1 MSPDSRVTSS
11 RLSKP
16 ACTAHPEC
24 SVSGASTRRNPA
36 SRSHSKGSERLP
48 SSMRVHVVGAGPVGL
63 LLTALLQPME
73 GFTVHLY
80 EKRREYTRTRMVQL
94 APYLVADSVESYR
107 ADAIDGDSVGAI
119 FDPPELAQ
127 GLAFRQSIP
136 ADLSALVRS
145 WAAGFCP
152 LRSIERSISDLIDA
166 RGLNPVQ
173 RNAAVVTMEDATAM
187 LRPGDILIDST
198 GSRSLLRDHLVPG
211 AGDVEEGANTLKVRL
226 EYALVI
232 TFLYGQP
239 YDCNESCKYY
249 KNIENARYKFIPM
262 VHRTHYDGSVSHVT
276 GIVNISAEE
285 YEAMPSRFDGEWLR
299 SNVPSVAESMDRFID
314 KIKQETHGEI
324 LGDLEILRIP
334 LDLYRA
340 RNATSRLWRNA
351 GAPDHPFACSPVF
364 LAGDAAIGSP
374 YFQSIS
380 LGFESAMHLAG
391 LIAQSDLPPDDMLG
405 RYELFTY
412 KQWLRVYMRSKMIK
426 HNKDLFES
434 LDDPLALLE
443 KLHIY

>member
-1 MSPDSRVTSS
+1 
-11 RLSKP
+11 
-16 ACTAHPEC
+16 
-24 SVSGASTRRNPA
+24 
-36 SRSHSKGSERLP
+36 
-48 SSMRVHVVGAGPVGL
+48 MRVHVVGAGPVGL
-63 LLTALLQPME
+63 LLTALLQSMD
-73 GFTVHLY
+73 GLSVRLY

-107 ADAIDGDSVGAI
+107 ADSIDGDSVEAI
-119 FDPPELAQ
+119 FDPPELDQ

-136 ADLSALVRS
+136 SDLSALLKYWVL
-145 WAAGFCP
+145 GFCP
-152 LRSIERSISDLIDA
+152 LNSIERSISDLIDA
-166 RGLNPVQ
+166 RGLNGVE
-173 RNAAVVTMEDATAM
+173 RIVAIVTAEDAMAM
-187 LRPGDILIDST
+187 LQPGDILIDST

-211 AGDVEEGANTLKVRL
+211 SGEVDEGANTVKVRL

-232 TFLYGQP
+232 TFLYDQT
-239 YDCNESCKYY
+239 YDCNEYCKYN
-249 KNIENARYKFIPM
+249 KNIENAHYKFIPM

-285 YEAMPSRFDGEWLR
+285 YEEMPSRFDGQWLR
-299 SNVPSVAESMDRFID
+299 DNFLGVAQSMDRFID

-324 LGDLEILRIP
+324 LGDLEIVRIP

-340 RNATSRLWRNA
+340 RNATSRQLLEA
-351 GAPDHPFACSPVF
+351 GPSDHPFASSPVF
-364 LAGDAAIGSP
+364 LAGDSAVGSP

-380 LGFESAMHLAG
+380 LGFECAMYLAG
-391 LIAQSDLPPDDMLG
+391 LIAQRDVPLRDMLD
-405 RYELFTY
+405 RYELYIY

-434 LDDPLALLE
+434 LDDPLALLD